1 MNNFVYDIPTKI
13 FFGEGQLKKLPKLVD
28 PFGKK
33 ILLVYGGGSIK
44 RSGLYDEILQHLSE
58 CEVFELSG
66 IEPNPRIESVRKGGE
81 LCKEHDIDL
90 VLAVGG
96 GSVIDAAK
104 AIAAAAKY
112 EGDPWEFVLDRRL
125 ITAALPLITVL
136 TLSATGSEMNFH
148 SVITNFD
155 TKEKIGTGNY
165 YTYPHASILDPTYTY
180 SVPNNQTAAGTA
192 DIMSHT
198 FENYFSSTQTA
209 YLQDRLAED
218 ILKLC
223 IHYLPIA
230 LEEPENYEARANLM
244 WAATTALNGTTSFG
258 KGGAWSCHAMEHIL
272 SAYYDITHAVGLAI
286 LTPRWMAYVL
296 NNETVDR
303 FATYAHNV
311 WQIPMTEDK
320 FAMAHEA
327 IDKTYQ
333 FFADSGL
340 PMTLP
345 EVGIDETYLEEMAE
359 KVAPRLT
366 QSYVPLKA
374 EDVLAIYQACL
385 TPGFTQ

>member
-1 MNNFVYDIPTKI
+1 MNNFVYDIPTKV
-13 FFGEGQLKKLPKLVD
+13 FFGEGQIKQLPMLVNQ
-28 PFGKK
+28 FGKK
-33 ILLVYGGGSIK
+33 VLLVYGGGSIK
-44 RSGLYDEILQHLSE
+44 RSGLYDEILELLPE
-58 CEVFELSG
+58 CEIFELSG
-66 IEPNPRIESVRKGGE
+66 IEPNPRIESIREGGE
-81 LCKEHDIDL
+81 LCKLQEIDL

-96 GSVIDAAK
+96 GSVLDAAK
-104 AIAAAAKY
+104 SIAAAAKY

-125 ITAALPLITVL
+125 ITDALPLITVL

-148 SVITNFD
+148 AVITNFE
-155 TKEKIGTGNY
+155 TKEKLGTGNY
-165 YTYPHASILDPTYTY
+165 HTYPYASILDPTYTY
-180 SVPNNQTAAGTA
+180 SVPRNQTAAGTA

-198 FENYFSSTQTA
+198 FENYFSSTQDA

-244 WAATTALNGTTSFG
+244 WAATTALNGMISVG
-258 KGGAWSCHAMEHIL
+258 KGGAWSCHPMEHIL

-286 LTPRWMAYVL
+286 LTPRWMGYVL
-296 NNETVDR
+296 NDDTVDR

-311 WQIPMTEDK
+311 WQIPFIEDK
-320 FAMAHEA
+320 FAMAREA

-345 EVGIDETYLEEMAE
+345 EVGIDETHLEEMAE
-359 KVAPRLT
+359 KVAPLLT
-366 QSYVPLKA
+366 QSYVPLNA
-374 EDVLAIYQACL
+374 GDVLAIYQACL
-385 TPGFTQ
+385 TPGFTL

>member
-1 MNNFVYDIPTKI
+1 MNNFVYDIPTKV

-28 PFGKK
+28 QLGKK
-33 ILLVYGGGSIK
+33 VLLVYGGGSIK
-44 RSGLYDEILQHLSE
+44 RSGLYDDILDLLPE
-58 CEVFELSG
+58 CEIFELSG
-66 IEPNPRIESVRKGGE
+66 IEPNPRIESIRKGGE
-81 LCKEHDIDL
+81 LCKTYDIDL

-104 AIAAAAKY
+104 SVAAAAKY
-112 EGDPWEFVLDRRL
+112 AGDPWEFVMDRQL
-125 ITAALPLITVL
+125 IQAALPLITVL

-148 SVITNFD
+148 SVITNFE

-165 YTYPHASILDPTYTY
+165 HTYPYASILDPTYTY
-180 SVPNNQTAAGTA
+180 SVPKNQTAAGTA

-198 FENYFSSTQTA
+198 FENYFSMTQSA
-209 YLQDRLAED
+209 YLQDRLAEN

-244 WAATTALNGTTSFG
+244 WAATTALNGTTAFG

-286 LTPRWMAYVL
+286 LTPRWMEFVL
-296 NNETVDR
+296 NDETVDR
-303 FATYAHNV
+303 FTTYAHNV
-311 WQIPMTEDK
+311 WDIPYEDDQ
-320 FAMAHEA
+320 FAMARAA

-333 FFADSGL
+333 FFAESGL

-345 EVGIDETYLEEMAE
+345 EVGIDETHLAEMAE

-366 QSYVPLKA
+366 QSYVPLEAK
-374 EDVLAIYQACL
+374 DVLAIYQACL
-385 TPGFTQ
+385 TPGTTI

>member
-1 MNNFVYDIPTKI
+1 MNNFVYDIPTKV
-13 FFGEGQLKKLPKLVD
+13 FFGEGQLKKLPNLVN
-28 PFGKK
+28 PLGKK
-33 ILLVYGGGSIK
+33 VLLVYGGGSIK
-44 RSGLYDEILQHLSE
+44 RSGLYDELLELLTDCQ
-58 CEVFELSG
+58 VFELSG
-66 IEPNPRIESVRKGGE
+66 IEPNPRIESVRKGGN
-81 LCKEHDIDL
+81 LCKSHDIDL

-112 EGDPWEFVLDRRL
+112 EGEPWEFVLDRRL
-125 ITAALPLITVL
+125 IKDALPLITVL

-148 SVITNFD
+148 SVITNFE

-165 YTYPHASILDPTYTY
+165 NTYPYASILDPTYTF
-180 SVPNNQTAAGTA
+180 SVPRNQTAAGTA

-198 FENYFSSTQTA
+198 FENYFSSTQGA

-244 WAATTALNGTTSFG
+244 WAATTALNGSISFG

-286 LTPRWMAYVL
+286 LTPRWMAHIL
-296 NNETVDR
+296 NDETVDR
-303 FATYAHNV
+303 FATFAHNV
-311 WQIPMTEDK
+311 WQIPYQDDK
-320 FAMAHEA
+320 FAMARQA

-333 FFADSGL
+333 FFADSDL

-345 EVGIDETYLEEMAE
+345 EVGIDESHLGEMAE
-359 KVAPRLT
+359 KVAPLLT
-366 QSYVPLKA
+366 QSYVPLTA
-374 EDVLAIYQACL
+374 EDVLSIYKACL
-385 TPGFTQ
+385 TPGFTV